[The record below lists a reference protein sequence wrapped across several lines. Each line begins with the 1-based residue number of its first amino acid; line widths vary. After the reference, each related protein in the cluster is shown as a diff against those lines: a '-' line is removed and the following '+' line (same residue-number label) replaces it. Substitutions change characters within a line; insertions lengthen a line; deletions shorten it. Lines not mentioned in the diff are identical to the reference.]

1 MARHQR
7 MHGAEQDRSR
17 HSDHNRSVVPT
28 RNIAQALSDAAIE
41 PVLDVDQGSHALV

>member
-1 MARHQR
+1 

-17 HSDHNRSVVPT
+17 HRDHNHSVVVT

-41 PVLDVDQGSHALV
+41 PVLDVDQGFLALV